1 MSLARWVPGV
11 LLAVWALPPA
21 TLQGQERLSAGTVL
35 VYRTEGRAD
44 QRWLVEGVE
53 SGLSHGG
60 RAGCIRVRFAPGG
73 PRTDA
78 EIRFTC
84 VSGDTVM
91 TWSEGEQA
99 WRPSRPIAAGDS
111 LEIRGSRGVTLFST
125 GGLAVD
131 TVSGEAVPVIATTV
145 LTFDAQGVAVR
156 RLRERYAPSLGTA
169 TWGAFDQPEGD
180 GWRTTVEFRLV
191 AIERP
196 E

>member
-53 SGLSHGG
+53 TGLSHGG

-145 LTFDAQGVAVR
+145 LTFDAQGGRSTHPRAPVGVPRWSSGWSRSSAR
-156 RLRERYAPSLGTA
+156 SSPGGPERH
-169 TWGAFDQPEGD
+169 GA
-180 GWRTTVEFRLV
+180 RC
-191 AIERP
+191 
-196 E
+196 